1 MEAVI
6 RATEHNRALPPTQT
20 GARVY
25 CPKGGFTREKKA
37 DKLRLRALSG
47 GDSQSDPIP
56 RRATEATLEEP
67 AEVAKDGVAW
77 LLGDRLHG
85 AHPALQQWQAH
96 FSPHIIDQIR
106 KTTGQLTLERRLQG
120 ALIAIEDQ
128 HNPQRIGN
136 RLSSLDQGRHDATIP
151 VILRLGELQ

>member
-47 GDSQSDPIP
+47 GYRQSNIIP

-67 AEVAKDGVAW
+67 AEVAGRGVAQ
-77 LLGDRLHG
+77 LVGDRLHG
-85 AHPALQQWQAH
+85 AHPAIQQGQAH
-96 FSPHIIDQIR
+96 FSPHIIDEIR
-106 KTTGQLTLERRLQG
+106 KTAGQLSLERRLLG
-120 ALIAIEDQ
+120 ALNEVEYQ
-128 HNPQRIGN
+128 HNPQGIDD
-136 RLSSLDQGRHDATIP
+136 RLSSLDQGRHDVTLP
-151 VILRLGELQ
+151 VILRLSKLQ